1 MGLETIGTGL
11 KTRLETISG
20 LRVFAPN
27 ELPETI
33 PEFPAGVIF
42 PGDVKYHRS
51 YDEAY
56 EASFRLRIMIEKQD
70 LPTSMAKMIDYT
82 EVTGTY
88 SVKAAIEGERSLG
101 GAAKDVIVKS
111 SSEIGSIDIGGI
123 NYLSTDFEITV
134 IGGY

>member
-27 ELPETI
+27 EIPETI

-42 PGDVKYHRS
+42 PGEVKYHRS
-51 YDEAY
+51 YDNAY
-56 EASFRLRIMIEKQD
+56 EASFRLRLLIEKQD

-82 EVTGTY
+82 ETTGTY
-88 SVKAAIEGERSLG
+88 SVKAAIEGDRSLG
-101 GAAKDVIVKS
+101 GVAKDVIVKS